1 MKKKRLAV
9 LASGRGSNFQAILE
23 KIREKYI
30 PAIAALC
37 ITNNPDAGVIKL
49 ASASGI
55 PVRIFVPKDF
65 KDNVEYN
72 DAILAEL
79 LKSEIDYII
88 LAGYLKMIGAQIVER
103 FNNKIINIHPALL
116 PSFGGKGM
124 YGHHVHLAVFNRGV
138 KYSGVTVHLV
148 NREYDAGP
156 IVLQK
161 TVSIE
166 DAQSPEE
173 IAARVLEV
181 EHQIFPEAIKLLVEE
196 RLEIAGLRVR
206 IKGVSVR
213 GKD

>member
-37 ITNNPDAGVIKL
+37 ITNNPDAGVIEL

-72 DAILAEL
+72 DAILGEL

-161 TVSIE
+161 TSI
-166 DAQSPEE
+166 
-173 IAARVLEV
+173 
-181 EHQIFPEAIKLLVEE
+181 H
-196 RLEIAGLRVR
+196 
-206 IKGVSVR
+206 
-213 GKD
+213 